1 MAEYLLKNETMDGE
15 DFDYFCEHGTVP
27 PKPEKPAE
35 PEQPVGD
42 EPQEAPEPEQA
53 GDAGDA
59 PEPGRD
65 EDGSEGKD

>member
-27 PKPEKPAE
+27 PKPEQPAGE
-35 PEQPVGD
+35 
-42 EPQEAPEPEQA
+42 EPQEAPESEQT

-65 EDGSEGKD
+65 EDGPEGKD